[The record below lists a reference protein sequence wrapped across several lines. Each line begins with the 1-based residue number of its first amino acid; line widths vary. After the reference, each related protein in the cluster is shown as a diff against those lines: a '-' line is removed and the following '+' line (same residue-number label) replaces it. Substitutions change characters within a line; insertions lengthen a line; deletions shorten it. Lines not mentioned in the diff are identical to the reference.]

1 MKPIIGITTFEST
14 NPDGLPTV
22 MLLQAYVYAIMQAG
36 GVPVLIPSMLAESG
50 WDVLYERL
58 DGVVFSGGGDI
69 APEHFGGENHPRVAG
84 IDPLRDSIEL
94 SLLHAVVADG
104 KPFLGICRGIQTV
117 NVGLG
122 GTLYEHLGEQFP
134 REIDHTYPSTMRTHL
149 VHDVKIE
156 EGTQIAEAVG
166 EPILKVNSLHHQGLK
181 GIAPSLRVTG
191 HAPDGLV
198 EAVEL
203 PEHPFGLAVQ
213 WHPEW
218 LTDQQPTRNLF
229 KAFVDAAGKKINSI

>member
-1 MKPIIGITTFEST
+1 MQGV
-14 NPDGLPTV
+14 NPNGLPTV
-22 MLLQAYVYAIMQAG
+22 MLLQAYVRAITQAG
-36 GVPVLIPSMLAESG
+36 GIPIAIPSMLAEGG
-50 WDVLYERL
+50 WQVLYERL
-58 DGVVFSGGGDI
+58 DGIMFSGGGDI
-69 APEHFGGENHPRVAG
+69 SLDYFDGQPHPR
-84 IDPLRDSIEL
+84 IDEVDLLRDSIEL
-94 SLLHAVVADG
+94 DLFQAVVQDG

-122 GTLYEHLGEQFP
+122 GTLYTHLPEQFSTT
-134 REIDHTYPSTMRTHL
+134 IDHTYPGHMRTVI
-149 VHDVKIE
+149 VHEVKVE
-156 EGTQIAEAVG
+156 EGTHLAEVVG

-181 GIAPSLRVTG
+181 DISPALRVTG
-191 HAPDGLV
+191 YAPDGLV

-229 KAFVDAAGKKINSI
+229 RAFVEAAEKK

>member
-1 MKPIIGITTFEST
+1 MQSIIGITTMQGR
-14 NPDGLPTV
+14 NPNGLPSV
-22 MLLQAYVYAIMQAG
+22 FLLQAYVHAIMQAG
-36 GVPVLIPSMLAESG
+36 GVPVLIPSMLADGG

-58 DGVVFSGGGDI
+58 DGILFSGGGDI
-69 APEHFGGENHPRVAG
+69 ALDHFDGEPHPRIDEV
-84 IDPLRDSIEL
+84 DPLRDSVEL
-94 SLLHAVVADG
+94 SLFRAVVEDG

-122 GTLYEHLGEQFP
+122 GTLYTHIPEQFP
-134 REIDHTYPSTMRTHL
+134 TTIDHAYPGHMRTVI
-149 VHDVKIE
+149 VHEVKLE
-156 EGTQIAEAVG
+156 EGTRMAEVIG

-181 GIAPSLRVTG
+181 EIAPALRVTG
-191 HAPDGLV
+191 YAPDGLV

-229 KAFVDAAGKKINSI
+229 RAFVEAAEKKTL